1 MKPVLADMITVSR
14 IPLSL
19 LLLGLP
25 VSSYRFTAVYLLCGL
40 SDVLDGF
47 AARRLHT
54 ESEKG
59 ARLDSAADLLFAA
72 VYAVKILPHLLLPLW
87 IWIWIA
93 VIAAV
98 KLTAILLKS
107 CRERKLSVTHSPA
120 NKITGFLLFLLPLT
134 VRIVDAKY
142 SAIPVCATATLAAME
157 EICKWEKC
165 KDAI

>member
-1 MKPVLADMITVSR
+1 MKSIVADMITVSR
-14 IPLSL
+14 ILLSL

-25 VSSYRFTAVYLLCGL
+25 VSSCRFTAVYLLCGL

-54 ESEKG
+54 ESERG
-59 ARLDSAADLLFAA
+59 ARLDSTADLLFAA
-72 VYAVKILPHLLLPLW
+72 VCAAKILPHLLLPLW
-87 IWIWIA
+87 IWLWIA

-107 CRERKLSVTHSPA
+107 CREHKLSVAHSPA

-134 VRIVDAKY
+134 LRLVDAKY
-142 SAIPVCATATLAAME
+142 SAIPVCAVAAFAAVD
-157 EICKWEKC
+157 EIR
-165 KDAI
+165 I